1 MSVTKEDLLAQLC
14 ALGIETET
22 VDHAAVYTVED
33 AKSLR
38 RGLPGTH
45 SKNLFLKDKKSQFW
59 LIVAHEDRNID
70 LKGLSKQIGAAQLSF
85 GKPEA
90 LMTKLGVE
98 PGSVTPFAVINDRS
112 ADVTVILDEEMLA
125 REPLHFHPLVNTATT
140 TISKKGLLRFLQHTG
155 HQPLVLAL

>member
-98 PGSVTPFAVINDRS
+98 PG
-112 ADVTVILDEEMLA
+112 
-125 REPLHFHPLVNTATT
+125 
-140 TISKKGLLRFLQHTG
+140 
-155 HQPLVLAL
+155 